1 MTRHYAAR
9 NLDLNE
15 DLPHSLIET
24 NRLAAQYVVKQAF
37 RRVTATL
44 EPA

>member
-15 DLPHSLIET
+15 DLSYSLT
-24 NRLAAQYVVKQAF
+24 KKNRLAAQYVVKQAF